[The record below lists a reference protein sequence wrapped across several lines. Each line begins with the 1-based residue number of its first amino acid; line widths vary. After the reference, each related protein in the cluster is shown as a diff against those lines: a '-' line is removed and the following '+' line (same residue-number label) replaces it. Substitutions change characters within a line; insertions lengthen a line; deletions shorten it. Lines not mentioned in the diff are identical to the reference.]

1 MKDSSV
7 RTARVVIALVT
18 GVVVVVASV
27 WVVKGIY
34 FKPSL
39 CSLRDETMPSLV
51 ENSDA
56 KAVAQ
61 ALRDR
66 ADVLEKSYDTNDDE
80 ASAALRVLADGFNRL
95 ATELDNADSTWN
107 IDTLVSE
114 LANDSDLNSA
124 NLTLESALEQCK

>member
-1 MKDSSV
+1 MKDNSV
-7 RTARVVIALVT
+7 RKVDVLIALFV
-18 GVVVVVASV
+18 GVVVVVASA
-27 WVVKGIY
+27 WVVKGMY

-66 ADVLEKSYDTNDDE
+66 ADVLEKSYDTNDEE
-80 ASAALRVLADGFNRL
+80 ASAALRVLAEGFNRL